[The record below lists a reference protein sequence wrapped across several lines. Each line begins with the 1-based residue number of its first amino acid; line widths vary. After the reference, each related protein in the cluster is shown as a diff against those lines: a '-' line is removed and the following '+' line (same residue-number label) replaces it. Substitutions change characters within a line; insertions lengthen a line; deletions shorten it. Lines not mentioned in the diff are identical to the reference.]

1 MSTVARILG
10 AKRPLLLCERPQ
22 PPKQQRA
29 LPAHATFFV
38 DPKAARPLSAYASVD
53 ITNAFDDDMV
63 PRVWTGA
70 DGKRPVLSYLGT
82 SQPQFE
88 AVLLTDHAFLCGMH
102 NPDQALNLKDFN
114 LEELSK
120 GGFNQLWQGKMTPAS
135 RRVLP
140 PDIANLVQE
149 DKLVV
154 RGPLPNT
161 DSRTRHDVIGEMNN
175 VLHAA
180 VHGYGPLV
188 AGITWVRTWHKNFE
202 EGAVHVNYRL
212 ITFMEKG
219 TKSVYG
225 RIKEVERAGVPSAKH
240 AFATKQG
247 LEQYLDSLLRCVHAY
262 SLDRFVYMDATLSNF
277 VDFCGKSTPQ
287 PARIRVIDIG
297 ADVFRRVLPP
307 LSSKA
312 PAPSRAWQLLWLHNT
327 LYVTCFLKR
336 HLAGLSGLGG
346 VNVAR
351 APGSSAGSGQHAFD
365 VYWWGK
371 IRGAVAEMRR
381 LLGAPLT
388 ADEADAD
395 DDELERCRAFLSKA
409 RRPKEVPVAD
419 LWQFPH
425 VDQPPYL
432 GTTSLALAKSAF
444 AYFYYYFVHQPL
456 KDIKAAYLVPAL
468 KLAEIRAQPHTNV
481 HPNARAEA
489 EEEHRKGA
497 EWFDVV
503 ARRTLIP
510 TVRFFQHRFAS
521 ADGPDGG
528 SALLVDIMIEYA
540 STPQDALEA
549 RFLGPRVL
557 TSKQHTH
564 HDLQNLL
571 PTLLATH

>member
-1 MSTVARILG
+1 MSTIARILG
-10 AKRPLLLCERPQ
+10 GKRPLLLCEGPQ
-22 PPKQQRA
+22 KKQQRA
-29 LPAHATFFV
+29 LPAHAAFFA
-38 DPKAARPLSAYASVD
+38 DPKAARPLSANASVD
-53 ITNAFDDDMV
+53 ITEGFDDDMV
-63 PRVWTGA
+63 PRAWTGA
-70 DGKRPVLSYLGT
+70 DGKRPVLTYLGT

-88 AVLLTDHAFLCGMH
+88 AMLLTDHAFLCGLH
-102 NPDQALNLKDFN
+102 DPDQAVNLKDFN

-120 GGFNQLWQGKMTPAS
+120 GGFNQLWAGKMTPAS
-135 RRVLP
+135 RRILP

-161 DSRTRHDVIGEMNN
+161 DSRTRHDVISEINN

-212 ITFMEKG
+212 VTFMEKG

-240 AFATKQG
+240 AFATRQG
-247 LEQYLDSLLRCVHAY
+247 LEQYFDSLLRCVHAY

-277 VDFCGKSTPQ
+277 VDFCGKSAPQ

-336 HLAGLSGLGG
+336 QLAGLSGLGG

-351 APGSSAGSGQHAFD
+351 APGSAAGSGQHAFD
-365 VYWWGK
+365 VHWWGK

-388 ADEADAD
+388 TDEAAAD

-409 RRPKEVPVAD
+409 RRPKEVPIED
-419 LWQFPH
+419 LWQFPY
-425 VDQPPYL
+425 VDQPPYV

-468 KLAEIRAQPHTNV
+468 KLAELRAQPHMNV

-497 EWFDVV
+497 EWFDAV